1 MLKVSIGLTPVL
13 EDFDDLRL
21 SSTKKTTKDD
31 FALKVLTSTSLLE
44 TGKLPF
50 IPFGSNLVL
59 DAANAV
65 QAIQTDAAAQRS

>member
-13 EDFDDLRL
+13 EDFDDLQL

-31 FALKVLTSTSLLE
+31 FALKELTSTSLFE

>member
-1 MLKVSIGLTPVL
+1 MSIGLTPIL
-13 EDFDDLRL
+13 EDLDDLRL

-31 FALKVLTSTSLLE
+31 FALKVPTSTNLFE

-50 IPFGSNLVL
+50 IPFGSDLVL

-65 QAIQTDAAAQRS
+65 QAIQTDAAAQKS